1 MVLGEEG
8 VPVAVAARLLVAAV
22 ALEVAAAC
30 MRRYIKRGGWNVGYI
45 KQNNHC
51 LITAVTSEDRRVTQ
65 RKQSSDWFLA
75 FYFFERVRTRVCVC
89 EGRDVPLKEVK

>member
-1 MVLGEEG
+1 MGGGVVLGGEG

-75 FYFFERVRTRVCVC
+75 FYFF
-89 EGRDVPLKEVK
+89 